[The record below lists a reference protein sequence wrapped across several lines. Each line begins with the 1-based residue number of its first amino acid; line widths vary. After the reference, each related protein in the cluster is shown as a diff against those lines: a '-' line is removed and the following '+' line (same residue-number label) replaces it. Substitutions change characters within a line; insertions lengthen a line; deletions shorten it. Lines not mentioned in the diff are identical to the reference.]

1 MKAELGTKL
10 NTVASVQ
17 LIQYAGLLYM
27 NNCELDSYIRA
38 QLEENPVLEALPTRQ
53 SQPYRITLGKSFSH
67 SSREKYYDGDKD
79 ALDFVSGSTGGETLY
94 GHIHEQLLGS
104 EHSETLIGVAE
115 YLAQCLSDNGYLEQP
130 CTEIADRL
138 GLDCRMIH
146 DGLKILQSLSPAG
159 IGARDLSECLLLQ
172 LERRSDA
179 PKYAREIVCCH
190 LRELANNRYKSIA
203 KSLGA
208 PLPEICAACAFVKQ
222 LDPKPGARFP
232 SDGGADEYII
242 PDAAVVRT
250 PEGFE
255 IIVNDGWIPE
265 LKLSPYYLE
274 LMRTGDQEVKNYL
287 TDRVDQARIAIHNI
301 RQRKSTL
308 VLCIKEI
315 VEAQKDFFLGVSSE
329 LAPLSQH
336 ELAQRL
342 SLNESTLSRTVH
354 GKYIQ
359 CSRGVYPLRA
369 FFSRAA
375 FSSGSESLSPSF
387 IAAKI
392 RQITENED
400 PAHPLSDQK
409 IVDIMK
415 SDGID
420 IARRT
425 VAKYRAELNIPPA
438 LERKRI
444 P

>member
-17 LIQYAGLLYM
+17 LVQYAGLLYM
-27 NNCELDSYIRA
+27 NNCELDSYIRT

-53 SQPYRITLGKSFSH
+53 SQPDRIALGKSLSR
-67 SSREKYYDGDKD
+67 SSRERHYDGDKD
-79 ALDFVSGSTGGETLY
+79 ALDFIADSTGEETLY

-104 EHSETLIGVAE
+104 AHSATAVCVAE
-115 YLAQCLSDNGYLEQP
+115 YLAQCLNDNGYLEQP

-138 GLDCRMIH
+138 GLDCRVIH
-146 DGLKILQSLSPAG
+146 DGLRVLQSLSPAG

-190 LRELANNRYKSIA
+190 LHELADNRYKSMA

-208 PLPEICAACAFVKQ
+208 ALPEVYAACAFVKQ
-222 LDPKPGARFP
+222 LDPKPGARFLNG
-232 SDGGADEYII
+232 SGADYII

-255 IIVNDGWIPE
+255 IILNDGWIPE
-265 LKLSPYYLE
+265 LMLSPYYLE
-274 LMRTGDQEVKNYL
+274 LMRTGDAEVKSYL
-287 TDRVDQARIAIHNI
+287 AGKVDQARIAIHNI

-308 VLCIKEI
+308 VACIREI
-315 VEAQKDFFLGVSSE
+315 VEAQKEFFLCTSSE

-336 ELAQRL
+336 ELARRL
-342 SLNESTLSRTVH
+342 SLNESTLSRAVH

-392 RQITENED
+392 KQITESED

-409 IVDIMK
+409 IVDLMK

-438 LERKRI
+438 LERKRSQ
-444 P
+444 